1 MLFPLFGAWQIYK
14 IFKMC
19 STEKTNIACE
29 FETTWEWVD
38 KVWIFILWMNYYCL
52 KSYAGMSTIF
62 IFEQMW
68 TALRD
73 AVFFQMGALTGWNA
87 GVLLKYDCDIPLHS
101 VETCSNARVVF
112 YFVWQGIFC
121 KPIDPFQER
130 SAFSCTKAILELFA
144 SHVSLLLLGACVCEV
159 KSY

>member
-38 KVWIFILWMNYYCL
+38 EVWIFILWMNYYCL
-52 KSYAGMSTIF
+52 KSYAGMSTVF

-87 GVLLKYDCDIPLHS
+87 GVLLKDDCDIPLHS

>member
-19 STEKTNIACE
+19 STEKTNIACK

-52 KSYAGMSTIF
+52 KSYAGMSTVF

-130 SAFSCTKAILELFA
+130 STFSCTKAILELFA